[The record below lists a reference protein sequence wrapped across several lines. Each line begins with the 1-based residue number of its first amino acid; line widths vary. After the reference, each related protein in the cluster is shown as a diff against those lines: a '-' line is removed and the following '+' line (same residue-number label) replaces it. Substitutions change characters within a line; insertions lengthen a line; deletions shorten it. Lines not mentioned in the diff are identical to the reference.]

1 MIYSVPDR
9 MSGRTSAAG
18 DGAAGDLS
26 RRDGQLQTR
35 SSTSPFAMRADT
47 GEYGRNGDWR
57 METASI
63 SDAGCEGLGQRSH
76 NWIKSVVGG
85 KLRQAWGEGSSAQD
99 GASRAAL
106 NKRLGGRAGSRGRRG
121 WRCGRGLAGS
131 GRVTGR
137 ACHAK

>member
-1 MIYSVPDR
+1 MA
-9 MSGRTSAAG
+9 AAG
-18 DGAAGDLS
+18 IRKWRRYRLATPAA
-26 RRDGQLQTR
+26 
-35 SSTSPFAMRADT
+35 
-47 GEYGRNGDWR
+47 
-57 METASI
+57 
-63 SDAGCEGLGQRSH
+63 EGHRQRSH

>member
-1 MIYSVPDR
+1 MVYSVPDR
-9 MSGRTSAAG
+9 MAGRTSAAG

-63 SDAGCEGLGQRSH
+63 SDAGCEGT
-76 NWIKSVVGG
+76 
-85 KLRQAWGEGSSAQD
+85 
-99 GASRAAL
+99 RAAQSQL
-106 NKRLGGRAGSRGRRG
+106 DKERSGWEAATGLG
-121 WRCGRGLAGS
+121 
-131 GRVTGR
+131 
-137 ACHAK
+137 